1 MSSYDSYNNR
11 FGPNAHDDLKSS
23 GPRSHDPSPR
33 SHDPYRFT
41 RSTAQPVSKDG
52 LNPNSLKHQNADYQ
66 KFRFESFFFLII

>member
-52 LNPNSLKHQNADYQ
+52 LAPGSLKHQNADYQ
-66 KFRFESFFFLII
+66 KFRFESFFRII